1 MSINLNGEGKCV
13 ANIYTNDDD
22 YIKQVFLSDEDEIK
36 GLIKY
41 A

>member
-1 MSINLNGEGKCV
+1 MSINLNGDCKNV

-22 YIKQVFLSDEDEIK
+22 FIKIK

-41 A
+41 G